1 MDRAK
6 EINTYQVVQP
16 TVSWAQD
23 LNKIY
28 IEVKLAHRFD
38 APGCANHT
46 EVSID
51 IKDNKIGL
59 NALCNSISSR
69 IKYVLDLA
77 LWGKIQSSEPQ
88 SAAQYQAVGKYHLK
102 LSKAEKGRWPQLYP
116 DEFPKP
122 YNTRLHLEWHEK
134 YVNELVRWDN
144 DPYDEFPGHD
154 LNQEEEDEERE

>member
-1 MDRAK
+1 M
-6 EINTYQVVQP
+6 VQP

-51 IKDNKIGL
+51 IKENKVGL

-77 LWGKIQSSEPQ
+77 LWGKI
-88 SAAQYQAVGKYHLK
+88 
-102 LSKAEKGRWPQLYP
+102 
-116 DEFPKP
+116 
-122 YNTRLHLEWHEK
+122 
-134 YVNELVRWDN
+134 
-144 DPYDEFPGHD
+144 
-154 LNQEEEDEERE
+154 